1 MVSCTVVHQEA
12 VQLTCSNTIICFL
25 YMKKAI
31 FIIALLVL
39 TFSANAAER
48 SEAAM
53 RAIAAAKLSNTR
65 EVKGMLG
72 GTKSQ
77 MELLCVSNEKAFSV
91 FTPESG
97 KGFVI
102 VAKSDK
108 MEPVIGY
115 GAGHFD
121 ADNIPSG
128 LKWYLDEVSRE
139 LEAAEQRGIRHAPR
153 RAIATYTPV
162 ENFVTTQ
169 WSQEFP
175 YDRKTPNNWP
185 SGCVATALAQCMNY
199 CQWPASASFTG
210 TYYITTKRGTQEKT
224 ERKTED
230 VSTTYTWPYKDTY
243 KSFGRWG
250 DNVDELLR
258 DCGYATYMDYSKDGS
273 GAVSYMTG
281 VALTTVFGY
290 PEESVKYLQY
300 DYLCDPD
307 LWAQIIYDELGKRS
321 PVYYAASDASSGG
334 HAFVFSG
341 IDEDGLVYVNWGW
354 RGTADGFYAITN
366 LNPKAN
372 GEENLFDH
380 SMSVVYGIR
389 PQPLPTDHIEGRI
402 YAYTGDPFTFR
413 FGTEKDDDEV
423 EHITLYCDIPYGF
436 INLNSSEFRGVFGL
450 FAQDL
455 TEGTDWVIEP
465 DLQDR
470 DTIPAGYGYAGSSAE
485 YKEFYFYYFI
495 DGEKGLKPGHTY
507 RMSFGT
513 KDDREGTWHSILCH
527 GGELAYDITYTGDPA
542 TCVISEEK
550 TQVPILTSI
559 HDVHP
564 DNAAGDM
571 TSDIF
576 TRVYNTSGRLVYI
589 VPTSQFNLWDIPA
602 HGVLIVKQGKNV
614 RKVVR

>member
-1 MVSCTVVHQEA
+1 
-12 VQLTCSNTIICFL
+12 
-25 YMKKAI
+25 MKKALLTM
-31 FIIALLVL
+31 ALLIVA
-39 TFSANAAER
+39 FSANAAER

-53 RAIAAAKLSNTR
+53 RAIASAKLFTSI

-77 MELLCVSNEKAFSV
+77 MELRCVSNEKAFCV

-97 KGFVI
+97 DGFVI

-108 MEPVIGY
+108 AEPVIGY

-121 ADNIPSG
+121 VDNMPDG
-128 LKWYLDEVSRE
+128 LKWFLTEMSNELD
-139 LEAAEQRGIRHAPR
+139 AAEQSDIRRAPR
-153 RAIATYTPV
+153 RTTATYTPV

-199 CQWPASASFTG
+199 CQWPPSASFTG
-210 TYYITTKRGTQEKT
+210 TYFITTKRGTQEKT
-224 ERKTED
+224 ERMTED
-230 VSTTYTWPYKDTY
+230 VNTTYTWPYKDTY
-243 KSFGRWG
+243 RSFGRWG

-258 DCGYATYMDYSKDGS
+258 DCGYATYMRYTKEGS
-273 GAVSYMTG
+273 GAASYMAG
-281 VALTTVFGY
+281 VALTTVFSY
-290 PEESVKYLQY
+290 PEESVKYHDY

-307 LWAQIIYDELGKRS
+307 LWAQIIYDELENRS
-321 PVYYAASDASSGG
+321 PVYCGASDASSGG

-341 IDEDGLVYVNWGW
+341 IDNDGFVYVNWGW

-366 LNPKAN
+366 LNPTAN
-372 GEENLFDH
+372 GEENLFDR
-380 SMSVVYGIR
+380 SMDIVYGIR

-455 TEGTDWVIEP
+455 TEGVDWVIEP

-470 DTIPAGYGYAGSSAE
+470 DTIPAGYGYAGSSE
-485 YKEFYFYYFI
+485 TYKEFYFYYFI

-513 KDDREGTWHSILCH
+513 KDDREGTWHSILCR

-542 TCVISEEK
+542 TCIISEEK
-550 TQVPILTSI
+550 TQVPILTGI
-559 HDVHP
+559 YDVRP
-564 DNAAGDM
+564 ENVMGDTSSDNL
-571 TSDIF
+571 
-576 TRVYNTSGRLVYI
+576 TRVYDTSGRLVYVI
-589 VPTSQFNLWDIPA
+589 PTCQYNLWDIPA
-602 HGVLIVKQGKNV
+602 RGTLIVKQGKNV
-614 RKVVR
+614 RKVVK